1 MVTALAAAVGVQ
13 VQATDVSQGG
23 FSLEDH
29 WNDTRAPRAIDRG
42 GWHFVVMQQGPSALL
57 SSRENL
63 RLWAGRFNERI
74 RAVGGRPA
82 LYMIWPE
89 AARISEFDNVRE
101 SYLLAAQDIK
111 GLFLPA
117 GDAWRAAWKREP
129 GLKLY
134 GPDDF
139 HPSVLGTY
147 TAALVITS
155 KITVTLCNRNVQRL
169 CARQRNACGD
179 FSHGGTDR
187 PSCGGGSSR
196 RRIGLPLSYLPKTEG
211 KSSLFETLVGII
223 RESRTPH
230 PLPPEHRAT
239 VARCRPVSRKLFHYS
254 AFAGSLTIH
263 AINTI
268 NTNTYNTFNT
278 PQGKA
283 QLQPSVARR
292 DFKEP
297 LPIHGSGRG
306 PRQETRIPLLAVN
319 FRSMEADTK
328 GRRSR

>member
-1 MVTALAAAVGVQ
+1 MASIPIVDGQPIRVLFVGNSLTQANDLPMMVTALAAAVGVQ

-29 WNDTRAPRAIDRG
+29 WNDTRAPRAIDQG
-42 GWHFVVMQQGPSALL
+42 GWHFVVLQQGPSALA
-57 SSRENL
+57 SSREDL
-63 RLWAGRFNERI
+63 RSWAGQFNTRI

-101 SYLLAAQDIK
+101 SYLLAAQDIN

-155 KITVTLCNRNVQRL
+155 KITARSAIAMPSDFVLANGTHVVISPSEAQIVQAAAAEVVT
-169 CARQRNACGD
+169 A
-179 FSHGGTDR
+179 
-187 PSCGGGSSR
+187 
-196 RRIGLPLSYLPKTEG
+196 E
-211 KSSLFETLVGII
+211 
-223 RESRTPH
+223 
-230 PLPPEHRAT
+230 
-239 VARCRPVSRKLFHYS
+239 
-254 AFAGSLTIH
+254 
-263 AINTI
+263 
-268 NTNTYNTFNT
+268 
-278 PQGKA
+278 
-283 QLQPSVARR
+283 
-292 DFKEP
+292 
-297 LPIHGSGRG
+297 
-306 PRQETRIPLLAVN
+306 
-319 FRSMEADTK
+319 
-328 GRRSR
+328 